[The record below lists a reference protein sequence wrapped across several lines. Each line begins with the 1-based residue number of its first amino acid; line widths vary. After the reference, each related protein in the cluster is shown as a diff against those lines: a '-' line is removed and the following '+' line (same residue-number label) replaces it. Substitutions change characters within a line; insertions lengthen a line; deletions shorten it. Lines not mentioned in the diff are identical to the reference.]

1 MSNHGALANLD
12 DSAAIAELA
21 EGAMLKQIA
30 ARYGVSKVAV
40 YKRLSKH
47 PEYKD
52 AIALQAH
59 SFVEDAMADVMSAD
73 ADTVNIARAR
83 VDAAFKYARAH
94 HPDIYGDQS
103 KMVHEVGES
112 FESLLQQISQ
122 SRTAGAV
129 QQTPIIDVTP
139 TKDT

>member
-1 MSNHGALANLD
+1 
-12 DSAAIAELA
+12 
-21 EGAMLKQIA
+21 MLKQIA

-73 ADTVNIARAR
+73 AATVNIARAR

-94 HPDIYGDQS
+94 HPDIYGDNT
-103 KMVHEVGES
+103 KLTHELGES
-112 FESLLQQISQ
+112 FETLLQNISQ
-122 SRTAGAV
+122 TRASASGVTIGVTAIEGESKLV
-129 QQTPIIDVTP
+129 SNQEDSS
-139 TKDT
+139 